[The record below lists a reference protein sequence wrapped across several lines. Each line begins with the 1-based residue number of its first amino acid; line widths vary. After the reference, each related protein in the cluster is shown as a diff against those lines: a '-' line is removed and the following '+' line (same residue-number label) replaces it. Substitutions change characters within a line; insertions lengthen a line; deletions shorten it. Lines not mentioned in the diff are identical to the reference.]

1 MEHFRKYGLYIMALL
16 LLSLTIGIWSY
27 VYTISHQNHY
37 LKVAFL
43 DIGQGDSIY
52 IEAPN
57 GRQMLVDGGP
67 DSTVLSRLG
76 KVMPFGDRSID
87 VVLATHTDADHIAG
101 LSNVID
107 HYKVSAIIENG
118 IAGKTQTF
126 QTLQQEVQKYAI
138 KKVIARRGMRIVL
151 DQKAGVYFD
160 ILFPDRDM
168 SNATSNDGSIVGKLT
183 YGTESFMLTGDAT
196 KFSELLI
203 MQHGNIETLHAQVLK
218 LGHHGSKTASSELW
232 LEAVHPDV
240 AIISAGLHNRYGL
253 PSQEIL
259 DRLDAL
265 HIPYLATYK
274 QGTILFKTDGVS
286 LWH

>member
-1 MEHFRKYGLYIMALL
+1 MDHLKKYRIYILGISLAFIALGFWYICIFL
-16 LLSLTIGIWSY
+16 RRP
-27 VYTISHQNHY
+27 HY

-67 DSTVLSRLG
+67 DPTVLSRLA

-87 VVLATHTDADHIAG
+87 ILLATHADADHISG
-101 LSNVID
+101 LSDVID
-107 HYKVSAIIENG
+107 HYKVSAIFENG
-118 IAGKTQTF
+118 IPGQTQTF
-126 QTLQQEVQKYAI
+126 QALQTEVQKHFI
-138 KKVIARRGMRIVL
+138 KKIIARRGMRIVL

-183 YGTESFMLTGDAT
+183 YGKESFMLTGDAT

-203 MQHGNIETLHAQVLK
+203 MQHGNIQSLHSQVLK
-218 LGHHGSKTASSELW
+218 LGHHGSRTASSELW
-232 LEAVHPDV
+232 LQAVHPDV

-253 PSQEIL
+253 PNQDVL
-259 DRLDAL
+259 DRLTAL

-274 QGTILFKTDGVS
+274 QGTIIFKTDGIK